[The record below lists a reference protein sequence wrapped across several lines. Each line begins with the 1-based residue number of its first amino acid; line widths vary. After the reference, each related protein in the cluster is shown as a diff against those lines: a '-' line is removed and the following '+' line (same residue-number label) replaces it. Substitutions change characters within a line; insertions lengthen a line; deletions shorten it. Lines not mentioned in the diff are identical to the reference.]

1 MKTPWMP
8 LLWCAASAFGQS
20 SLGTF
25 AETGAMTTARYW
37 HTATLLNNGQVL
49 IAGGARSVF
58 VPTASAEL
66 YDPTRGTFTP
76 TGSMT
81 TARVFHTASLLP
93 DGRVLIA
100 GGTSASDS
108 RGLTSA
114 EIYDP
119 STGTF
124 KATGGM
130 IQGRECAKAHVLNNG
145 RVLLSGGW
153 DESSSHVADAELYD
167 PTTGSFANA
176 GSYATGPKGGFCAG
190 DSSTLLPN
198 GRVLIVWDFDHRAEI
213 YDPETGLFTQ
223 TGKPPRPI
231 NLGLATATLL
241 MDGNVLVVGADDNGG
256 DKSTELFNV
265 ATGTFS
271 SGTSMSAAHDAGSAT
286 RLPSGAVLIAG
297 GFDALGGYGA
307 TYGATDVYDP
317 ISGIFRAG
325 PELLKGR
332 RLHTATLLN
341 DGRVL
346 FAGGLP
352 DIGASDATPFAEL
365 YTPEV
370 VAPAPVLLSILHAGT
385 ARLVTAS
392 DPAVA
397 GEVLEISCTGLAEG
411 SVIPPQVALGG
422 KLAPVLYLGTAAGVP
437 ALNQVNIGVPVGVV
451 PGSAVPVRLTYL
463 GRPSN
468 EVMLGVQ

>member
-1 MKTPWMP
+1 
-8 LLWCAASAFGQS
+8 
-20 SLGTF
+20 
-25 AETGAMTTARYW
+25 
-37 HTATLLNNGQVL
+37 
-49 IAGGARSVF
+49 
-58 VPTASAEL
+58 
-66 YDPTRGTFTP
+66 
-76 TGSMT
+76 
-81 TARVFHTASLLP
+81 
-93 DGRVLIA
+93 
-100 GGTSASDS
+100 
-108 RGLTSA
+108 
-114 EIYDP
+114 
-119 STGTF
+119 
-124 KATGGM
+124 
-130 IQGRECAKAHVLNNG
+130 
-145 RVLLSGGW
+145 
-153 DESSSHVADAELYD
+153 
-167 PTTGSFANA
+167 
-176 GSYATGPKGGFCAG
+176 
-190 DSSTLLPN
+190 
-198 GRVLIVWDFDHRAEI
+198 
-213 YDPETGLFTQ
+213 LFTQ

-241 MDGNVLVVGADDNGG
+241 MDGKVLVVGSDDNGG

-286 RLPSGAVLIAG
+286 LLPSGAVLIAG

-307 TYGATDVYDP
+307 RYGATDVYDP

-370 VAPAPVLLSILHAGT
+370 VTPAPVLLSMPGDGGQGAILHAGT

-397 GEVLEISCTGLAEG
+397 GEVLEIYCTGSAEG
-411 SVIPPQVALGG
+411 SAIPPQVTIGG
-422 KLAPVLYLGTAAGVP
+422 KLAPVLYFGKTAGFP
-437 ALNQVNIGVPVGVV
+437 ALNQVNIRVPVGVV

-463 GRPSN
+463 GRPTN
-468 EVMLGVQ
+468 AVRIGVQ